1 VPLSKTELKNLKSLL
16 TKKGRKK
23 SGMFLAEGVRLLEES
38 VRWRFLPRTVYY
50 APFMLSTRAE
60 KLIRQLRGR
69 AVETVQLS
77 ARDLRSMSDTESPQ
91 GIVGL
96 FARPDTKLAKL
107 YQPKHRKLVLCEDI
121 SDPGNLGTL
130 ARSSLAFG
138 FDLMLLCGSSA
149 EPYSPKV
156 VRASAG
162 AVFGLQIAVVTLKE
176 VYAFVAQ
183 EEVTVIAA
191 DLKTEYD
198 AKLPKRTLPKRRIV
212 LAVGSEATGLSKGI
226 LQRADIRVR
235 IQHLRA
241 VESLN
246 AAVAG
251 SIIMKEIYDLSH

>member
-1 VPLSKTELKNLKSLL
+1 
-16 TKKGRKK
+16 
-23 SGMFLAEGVRLLEES
+23 
-38 VRWRFLPRTVYY
+38 LPQMIYFT
-50 APFMLSTRAE
+50 PSMLSTRAE
-60 KLIRQLRGR
+60 KLVGQLRNCH
-69 AVETVQLS
+69 VETVPLS
-77 ARDLRSMSDTESPQ
+77 ARDLRSVSDTESPQ

-96 FARPDTKLAKL
+96 FARPETKLTKL
-107 YQPKHRKLVLCEDI
+107 YQPRHRKFVLCEDI

-162 AVFGLQIAVVTLKE
+162 AVFGLQIAVATLKE
-176 VYAFVAQ
+176 ISAFLAHEGVM
-183 EEVTVIAA
+183 VIAA
-191 DLKTEYD
+191 DLN
-198 AKLPKRTLPKRRIV
+198 AKRNMRLPKRTLQKRRIL
-212 LAVGSEATGLSKGI
+212 LAIGSEATGLSREVLK
-226 LQRADIRVR
+226 RADIRVR
-235 IQHLRA
+235 IPHLRT